1 PPQAALLE
9 PKRSLALGVFLKQ
22 VKRPVRQIVRDIQ
35 EGVGAPYGA
44 EKLLEL
50 SRMLPSAAEVRAR
63 AGGGPG
69 GPPDAPLCPQVA
81 RLRSFPGSP
90 RQLADP

>member
-35 EGVGAPYGA
+35 EGVGTPYGA

-50 SRMLPSAAEVRAR
+50 SRMLPSATE
-63 AGGGPG
+63 
-69 GPPDAPLCPQVA
+69 VA

-90 RQLADP
+90 HQLADP

>member
-1 PPQAALLE
+1 PPQTALLD

-22 VKRPVRQIVRDIQ
+22 VKRPVRQIVQDIQ
-35 EGVGAPYGA
+35 DGVGAPYGA

-50 SRMLPSAAEVRAR
+50 SRLLPGAAE
-63 AGGGPG
+63 
-69 GPPDAPLCPQVA
+69 VA

-90 RQLADP
+90 QQLPEP